1 MLYTSKESL
10 ERVEIRFKFK
20 KYDFFGKK
28 IEKLRK
34 KMIFSKKSIFLHLN
48 LNSTCSKLSFEVH
61 NIGFAQNFQIFNFL
75 PINFPLITSFIL

>member
-10 ERVEIRFKFK
+10 EHVEFRFRMK
-20 KYDFFGKK
+20 KYDLLKK
-28 IEKLRK
+28 KL
-34 KMIFSKKSIFLHLN
+34 IFSKESTFLHLN

-75 PINFPLITSFIL
+75 PINFPSITNFIR